1 MRKLTAMKLG
11 LIALLAIGAGCSR
24 EASVK
29 EISFNNDIFPI
40 FQERCMACHALGA
53 PGCLVSGFS
62 LATYDTLMKGTKF
75 GPMVIPSS
83 SAESNLLRLVKH
95 QADPSI
101 AMPRSQ
107 TPGRPSEWLK
117 PEQINLIETWINQ
130 GAKNN

>member
-11 LIALLAIGAGCSR
+11 LIALLAIGTGCSR

-40 FQERCMACHALGA
+40 FQGRCMTCHAPGA

-75 GPMVIPSS
+75 GPMVIPGS

-117 PEQINLIETWINQ
+117 PDQINLIETWINQ

>member
-1 MRKLTAMKLG
+1 MRKLAAVKLG

-29 EISFNNDIFPI
+29 EISFNNDISPI
-40 FQERCMACHALGA
+40 FHERCMACHALGA

-62 LATYDTLMKGTKF
+62 LETYDTLMKGTKF
-75 GPMVIPSS
+75 GPMVIPGS

>member
-1 MRKLTAMKLG
+1 MRKLTATKLG
-11 LIALLAIGAGCSR
+11 LIALLAICAGCSQ

-29 EISFNNDIFPI
+29 QVSFKNDIFPI
-40 FQERCMACHALGA
+40 FQERCMTCHALGA

-62 LATYDTLMKGTKF
+62 LATYDSLMKGTKF
-75 GPMVIPSS
+75 GPMVIAGS
-83 SAESNLLRLVKH
+83 SADSNLLRLVKH

-107 TPGRPSEWLK
+107 TPGQPSEWLM
-117 PEQINLIETWINQ
+117 PGQINLIETWINQ

>member
-1 MRKLTAMKLG
+1 MRKLTAVKLG

-29 EISFNNDIFPI
+29 EISFNKDIFPI
-40 FQERCMACHALGA
+40 FQERCMTCHALGA

-62 LATYDTLMKGTKF
+62 LATYDTVMKGTTF
-75 GPMVIPSS
+75 GPMVIPGS

-107 TPGRPSEWLK
+107 TPGQPSEWLK

>member
-1 MRKLTAMKLG
+1 MRKLTAANLG
-11 LIALLAIGAGCSR
+11 LMALLAIGAGCSR
-24 EASVK
+24 EAGVK

-62 LATYDTLMKGTKF
+62 LATYDSLMKGTKF
-75 GPMVIPSS
+75 GPMVIPGS

-95 QADPSI
+95 EADPSI

-107 TPGRPSEWLK
+107 TPGQLSEWLK
-117 PEQINLIETWINQ
+117 PQQINLIETWINQ